1 MTALR
6 IRGLQAD
13 YGGQPVLRD
22 IQFDLEPGDYACL
35 LGRSG
40 SGKST
45 LLAAVAGFVHPHAGQ
60 IAIDGETVCDPTQSI
75 DRPPHQRG
83 LGMVFQDANLWP
95 HLDVMDNILFPLRA
109 RKLPADH
116 RWAEEL
122 LDRVGLAGY
131 GRRKPAT
138 LSGGQ
143 RQRVAICRAL
153 VAKPSLVLL
162 DEPLSAVDGPTRE
175 ELQSYLQTL
184 FGETRTTA
192 LHVTHD
198 PSEAFAL
205 GRHVAV
211 LEQGRIVQWSTPA
224 TVYREP
230 SSEVVA
236 GLTGSFRSVPVNVDF
251 LEQND
256 LARFTFDGRAW
267 QAPAHSSL
275 RTGPAR
281 LLLRP
286 EAVRIHAQAGA
297 WRVHKR
303 RFEAGLFHVEVE
315 HPNGDRIQ
323 GTSPHDLSQD
333 AVSIDL
339 VSEHCWLLPA
349 DNHPA

>member
-6 IRGLQAD
+6 IRGLQAH

-22 IQFDLEPGDYACL
+22 IQFDLESGDYACL

-45 LLAAVAGFVHPHAGQ
+45 LLAAVAGFVRPHAGQ
-60 IAIDGETVCDPTQSI
+60 ITLDGETICDPTQSI

-95 HLDVMDNILFPLRA
+95 HLDVMDNILFPMRA

-131 GRRKPAT
+131 ARRKPAT

-153 VAKPSLVLL
+153 AARPRLVLL

-184 FGETRTTA
+184 FSETRTTA

-205 GRHVAV
+205 GQHVAV
-211 LEQGRIVQWSTPA
+211 LEQGRIVQWGAPA

-230 SSEVVA
+230 SNDIVA
-236 GLTGSFRSVPVNVDF
+236 GLTGRFRSVPVKVDF
-251 LEQND
+251 VDDNNH
-256 LARFTFDGRAW
+256 ARFTFDGRAW
-267 QAPAHSSL
+267 QAPAHPSL

-286 EAVRIHAQAGA
+286 EAVRVHAQAGA
-297 WRVHKR
+297 WRVRKH

-315 HPNGDRIQ
+315 HPGGDRIQ
-323 GTSPHDLSQD
+323 GVSPIDLTLD

-339 VSEHCWLLPA
+339 VSEHCWLIPA